1 MSRTD
6 ERGVAV
12 REALPL
18 KGIRRLTAEQ
28 MVKSHQVPAVTSF
41 GEADVTELV
50 RLRTALAAEPLKTG
64 GVAVTYT
71 HLAVKAIAQALGA
84 HPGLNATLAG
94 EEILIYDEINIG
106 VAVALPDGNLVVPV
120 LHGADRLALPEI
132 ARRLHDL
139 QERAARGKLTLPDV
153 QRGTFTLTSF
163 GAIPVLRWA
172 TPLLNPPQAAILGL
186 GAIEE
191 RPVVRD
197 GRIEVRALAPLSLTY
212 DHRVVN
218 GHAAGLFLQAVADLL
233 AEPGRLELGIEAWS
247 TS

>member
-1 MSRTD
+1 VSRTD
-6 ERGVAV
+6 ARGVPV
-12 REALPL
+12 REAIPL
-18 KGIRRLTAEQ
+18 KGIKRLTAEQ
-28 MVKSHQVPAVTSF
+28 MVKSHQVPTVTSF

-50 RLRTALAAEPLKTG
+50 RLRKGLAADPARTG

-84 HPGLNATLAG
+84 HPGLNAALEG
-94 EEILIYDEINIG
+94 EEILIYDEINVG

-120 LHGADRLALPEI
+120 LHGADRLSLAEI
-132 ARRLHDL
+132 ACRLHDL

-186 GAIEE
+186 GAIAE

-197 GRIEVRALAPLSLTY
+197 GRIEIRALAPLSLTY

-218 GHAAGLFLQAVADLL
+218 GHPAGLFLQAVADLL
-233 AEPGRLELGIEAWS
+233 AEPAGLKLGIEGWP